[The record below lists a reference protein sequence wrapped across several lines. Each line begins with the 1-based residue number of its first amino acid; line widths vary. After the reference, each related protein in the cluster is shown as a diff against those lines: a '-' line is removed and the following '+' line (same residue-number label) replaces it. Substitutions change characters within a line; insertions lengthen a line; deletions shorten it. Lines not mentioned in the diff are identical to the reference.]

1 MAKLTEKQEVYCQ
14 QYLITG
20 NKSEAYRIAFNC
32 EKMKP
37 HTINTKAV
45 QLFNVDK
52 IRARVEQLQKERNE
66 RNKVDADYVL
76 NRLVEID
83 QLDVLDILTDDLS
96 AIRPLKEWPKAWR
109 TSISGIDVNELFD
122 YANGEKELTG
132 LVKKI
137 KFPDKTKNL
146 ELLGKHIGVQAFKEK
161 VDLNANQTHNV
172 MLVPSAGSVDDW
184 EEQAKKQQSDI
195 LSEHE

>member
-1 MAKLTEKQEVYCQ
+1 MAKLTEKQEVACQ

-20 NKSEAYRIAFNC
+20 NKSEAYRIAYNC

-37 HTINTKAV
+37 HTVNTKAV
-45 QLFNVDK
+45 QLFNLDK

-83 QLDVLDILTDDLS
+83 QLDVLDILRDDLEG
-96 AIRPLKEWPKAWR
+96 IRPLTEWPKAWR
-109 TSISGIDVNELFD
+109 TSISGIDVNELFE
-122 YANGEKELTG
+122 YSEGKKELSG
-132 LVKKI
+132 LIKKI

-172 MLVPSAGSVDDW
+172 MLVPTADSTDGW
-184 EEQAKKQQSDI
+184 EQQAQKQQSEI
-195 LSEHE
+195 LKS